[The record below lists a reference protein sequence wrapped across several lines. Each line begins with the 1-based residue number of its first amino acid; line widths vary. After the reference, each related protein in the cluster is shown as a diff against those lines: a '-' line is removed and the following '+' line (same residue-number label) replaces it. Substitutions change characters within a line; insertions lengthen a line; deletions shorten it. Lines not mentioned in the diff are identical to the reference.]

1 MTHSPHQEPAAERG
15 RGDALGDEALLEILD
30 AAIADERAAQD
41 RYRSGLESCADPE
54 ACHLFEQLLSE
65 EEAHE
70 RVLVRHYA
78 EVKKR
83 LGLRG
88 AGRS

>member
-1 MTHSPHQEPAAERG
+1 MTHAPDSDPAQRASS
-15 RGDALGDEALLEILD
+15 APMGDEALLEILD
-30 AAIADERAAQD
+30 AAIADERAAQA
-41 RYRSGLESCADPE
+41 RYRTGLESCADAE
-54 ACHLFEQLLSE
+54 ACRLFEQLLQE